1 MNRYERAISIAFV
14 LGWAAVV
21 YSQDR
26 SNSLKLD
33 FDNGTVSPGDPTIN
47 LRSRPSVVIEILPAG
62 RYSIYPTGWKSW
74 LRPRLGRLLESQ
86 FIPSSVK
93 DQLRQ
98 EISDPSKYDPS
109 RLSDVLKSIRGSL
122 DTSAAALTN
131 TSATATAPSK
141 GPDLHML
148 ADALPSETTK
158 GITAAVA
165 AAPTP
170 EAKRAILEQSTASV
184 AADKS
189 SVAQVEAATTTGDRA
204 VLNFIAG
211 NADKVDHADGEWS
224 WTVTMKPVARDYPVD
239 VVCTSISKDGKDAP
253 CPRPHMVAVIHVET
267 ARYDFSWSAGLAV
280 TTLRDARYRIDKNS
294 DPTKDSALVANG
306 HEGYP
311 YQLATFVN
319 YCLAKPTV
327 SWICPATVGVST
339 DVPVDKLTIL
349 LGPAVRFRP
358 LDIKNA
364 FYLSAG
370 LSYGTRKV
378 LNDDYAGR
386 STVPPGVTTSSIY
399 TDKRSFGAYVGVTFG
414 FLGSSSQFTGVFSG
428 SKSTADTAKPATAK

>member
-1 MNRYERAISIAFV
+1 MTVALILGSAAIAY
-14 LGWAAVV
+14 A
-21 YSQDR
+21 QDR
-26 SNSLKLD
+26 SNSVKLD
-33 FDNGTVSPGDPTIN
+33 FDHGTISPGDPTIN
-47 LRSRPSVVIEILPAG
+47 LSSRPSVVIEILPAG
-62 RYSIYPTGWKSW
+62 KYSIYPTGWKSW
-74 LRPRLGRLLESQ
+74 VHASLSPLLASPYLTEDL
-86 FIPSSVK
+86 K
-93 DQLRQ
+93 DQIRQ
-98 EISDPSKYDPS
+98 TINNPAKYEPS
-109 RLSDVLKSIRGSL
+109 RLMSILTSTSNSLAKS
-122 DTSAAALTN
+122 SATLTAA
-131 TSATATAPSK
+131 SATASAGSPSLDAHLLAETLPMETANGINTNFKAATSVEAK
-141 GPDLHML
+141 KKVL
-148 ADALPSETTK
+148 DAK
-158 GITAAVA
+158 AAAIAGDKSTVDQVA
-165 AAPTP
+165 AAATP
-170 EAKRAILEQSTASV
+170 
-184 AADKS
+184 
-189 SVAQVEAATTTGDRA
+189 GDRA
-204 VLNFIAG
+204 VLNFVAG
-211 NADKVDHADGEWS
+211 SKDEIGHTDGEWS
-224 WTVTMKPVARDYPVD
+224 WTVTMKSVTRDYPVD
-239 VVCTSISKDGKDAP
+239 VVCESISKEGKDAP

-267 ARYDFSWSAGLAV
+267 ATYDFSWSAGLAV

-311 YQLATFVN
+311 YQLATSIN

-327 SWICPATVGVST
+327 SWLCPATVGVST

-386 STVPPGVTTSSIY
+386 STVPPSVTTSSIY

-428 SKSTADTAKPATAK
+428 SKNSSDTAKASPSK